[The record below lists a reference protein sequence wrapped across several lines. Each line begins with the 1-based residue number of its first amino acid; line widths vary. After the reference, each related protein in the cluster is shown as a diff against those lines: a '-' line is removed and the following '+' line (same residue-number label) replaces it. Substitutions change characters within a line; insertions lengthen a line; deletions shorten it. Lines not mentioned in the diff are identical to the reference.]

1 MSTIPRAPTVGFL
14 LFAMTLGTGGPV
26 AAQVSLSGDWATVM
40 HEDQPERGPGPELG
54 DYLGLPVN
62 AAARFYADSWSP
74 SRITEPEQQCRA
86 HAAPYIHRGPDNF
99 RLWEEKEPT
108 SQAVTAI
115 KIFINTFAQTQTIY
129 MDGRPE
135 PSPNA
140 PHSWQ
145 GFKTGKWEG
154 NQLKVT
160 TTHIKQGWTRRN
172 GLPQSTKATLIE
184 RFIRHGNIMTVV
196 NVVQDPVYLTE
207 PLIKSENFVLNMNVQ
222 PAVYQNWLSC
232 QPDEEIA
239 GRPEGSV
246 PHHLPGTNTEI
257 QEFAARH
264 HLPFEATRGGAE
276 TMYPEYQIKLP
287 ALREKP
293 PGAASKH

>member
-1 MSTIPRAPTVGFL
+1 MSKINRGVVVTVL
-14 LFAMTLGTGGPV
+14 LLLMTTLGSRSAV
-26 AAQVSLSGDWATVM
+26 AQVSLTGDWTTLF
-40 HEDQPERGPGPELG
+40 HEDQPERAPGPELG
-54 DYLGLPVN
+54 DYLGLPIN
-62 AAARFYADSWSP
+62 AAARLYADSWKP

-86 HAAPYIHRGPDNF
+86 HAAPYIHRGPDQM
-99 RLWEEKEPT
+99 RIWEEKDPT
-108 SQAVTAI
+108 SQDVIAI

-129 MDGRPE
+129 MDGRPH

-140 PHSWQ
+140 AHTWQ

-154 NQLKVT
+154 NTLVVT
-160 TTHIKQGWTRRN
+160 TTHIKQGWHRRN

-184 RFIRHGNIMTVV
+184 HYVRHGNALTVINVV
-196 NVVQDPVYLTE
+196 NDPVYLTE

-239 GRPEGSV
+239 GRVPGFV
-246 PHHLPGTNTEI
+246 PHHLPGTNTDI
-257 QEFAARH
+257 QEFAARY

-276 TMYPEYQIKLP
+276 TMYPDYKQKLST
-287 ALREKP
+287 LQT
-293 PGAASKH
+293 AAK